1 MEQKKYSWYMISTV
15 SGKEDQVVEAL
26 KNRIVSEQV
35 QESFDMNATT
45 EGPFKIF
52 KKPTI
57 SKTELKKREEGEPY
71 KVKYI
76 NIYSGYIFIH
86 MDMTD
91 KAWFVIRNTQY
102 VTGLIGSSGKGAKP
116 TPVSLREIKKS
127 FNKEEKYMRDFQLG
141 IFEDEFFEGDIVEVT
156 AGPFKGETGKI
167 ISLNNQKREAEIE
180 IESNGKKIPVYF
192 EFKILKNIDK

>member
-1 MEQKKYSWYMISTV
+1 MEDKKFSWYMISTV
-15 SGKEDQVVEAL
+15 SGKEDKVVESL

-35 QESFDMNATT
+35 EDCFDMNAT
-45 EGPFKIF
+45 ENGPFKIF

-57 SKTELKKREEGEPY
+57 SKTELKKRENGDPY

-76 NIYSGYIFIH
+76 NIYNGYIFIH

-116 TPVSLREIKKS
+116 TQISIKQIRKS
-127 FNKEEKYMRDFQLG
+127 FEKEDKYMYDFKMG
-141 IFEDEFFEGDIVEVT
+141 IFEDEFFEGDIVEILS
-156 AGPFKGETGKI
+156 GPFKGETGKI
-167 ISLNNQKREAEIE
+167 INLNNQKREAEVE
-180 IESNGKKIPVYF
+180 MESVGRKITVFF
-192 EFKILKNIDK
+192 EFKLLKNIDK